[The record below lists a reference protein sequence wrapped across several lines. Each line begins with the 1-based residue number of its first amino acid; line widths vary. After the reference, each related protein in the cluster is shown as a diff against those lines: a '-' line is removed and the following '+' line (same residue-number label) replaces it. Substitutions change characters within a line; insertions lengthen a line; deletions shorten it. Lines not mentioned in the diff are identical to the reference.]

1 MLASCNILSLEQM
14 LVKADSVSN
23 SAFPTISYIK
33 ADMLDKASDEYIPIS
48 ETEAVSRTYILENL
62 RKMGPVLFNNPH
74 STKTC
79 LHLNDDEGNV
89 AKFWVHDFYFLHDS
103 YVLYQLLH
111 PSSKPNTPEIEKE
124 QPFDISTSTS
134 TDDEV
139 SHIYLTV
146 PSVAGMEHLLRWI
159 YIRQDNE
166 WLASMNEENFDS
178 IMENVAF
185 LRLSQEAYYVMAQFY
200 ENL

>member
-1 MLASCNILSLEQM
+1 MLASYNIVSLEQM
-14 LVKADSVSN
+14 LVKAQSISN
-23 SAFPTISYIK
+23 SAYPTISFVK
-33 ADMLDKASDEYIPIS
+33 SQVSEKSCEEYIPIS
-48 ETEAVSRTYILENL
+48 ETEAVSKTYVLNNL

-74 STKTC
+74 STNTC
-79 LHLNDDEGNV
+79 LNLSDDEGNV

-111 PSSKPNTPEIEKE
+111 SSSKPNTPEIEKKPSFE
-124 QPFDISTSTS
+124 
-134 TDDEV
+134 
-139 SHIYLTV
+139 LTESSSVVNEITHVHLSV
-146 PSVAGMEHLLRWI
+146 PSVIGMEDLLRWI
-159 YIRQDNE
+159 YLREDNE
-166 WLASMNEENFDS
+166 WLASMTEENFDS